1 MDMKMGADQEMEE
14 HEIECW
20 ADALI
25 KAEEIKADKDKMSK
39 VAPILAKR
47 KAALNNIPIMSMKD
61 LKAKA
66 NSMPDEEGE

>member
-1 MDMKMGADQEMEE
+1 MKMVGEDPEMEE

-25 KAEEIKADKDKMSK
+25 KAEEIKADKDKMAK
-39 VAPILAKR
+39 VAPVLAKR
-47 KAALNNIPIMSMKD
+47 KAALDSIPIMSMKD

-66 NSMPDEEGE
+66 NSMPDEGAE